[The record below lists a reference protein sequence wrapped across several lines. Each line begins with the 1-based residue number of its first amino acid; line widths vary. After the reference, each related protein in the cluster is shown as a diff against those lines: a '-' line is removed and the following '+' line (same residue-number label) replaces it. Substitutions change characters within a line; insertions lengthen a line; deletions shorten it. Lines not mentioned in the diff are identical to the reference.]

1 VLAAT
6 IVLTVGLGI
15 GATAAIFSAV
25 NAALLRPLPYR
36 QPDQLVRIYTDTPPF
51 KFRFSIADYLAFR
64 EQQTSFEQTATYTDR
79 AVTYSDGSAAE
90 LLRGRVVS
98 SGYFGVLGITPAFG
112 RDFAATDER
121 PGAPPVVIASHGFWE
136 QRLGA
141 RPAAIGSMVRLD
153 GAEHTVIGVLPRQLG
168 PLEQNQDFFIA
179 QQFAPPPRRGPFFY
193 TVIAR
198 LKPGVSAAAAEAEAR
213 AINKRIF
220 PIWKASY
227 QDEKATWSL
236 MDLKSHVVGDV
247 STVAGVSLAAVALVW
262 LIACTN
268 ASSLLVA
275 RITSRSRELAMRA
288 ALGASRGR
296 VMRYLLAESLVL
308 AGGSVAVGAAFAW
321 VGIRLFRGVGS
332 RYFPRMHEVGL
343 GSTELWVMLALALAS
358 AAIFGLIPALHG
370 TGGPVDQSLRASG
383 RTTTGG
389 IGVRRLRRL
398 LVASQFAIAT
408 PLLIVAGLLLASL
421 GELRRVD
428 VGFDT
433 SNVITAAI
441 RLPAAL
447 YADDGRVR
455 ALWDN
460 LTEQLGAL
468 PGVSGVAFADGRPV
482 NGVGNINNFDL
493 EDSPARPG
501 QSQPATPW
509 VAVTPEYFRVLGLS
523 LIEGRLLDQ
532 RDNLPENL
540 ESVVVDRAWA
550 RRFFPTTSAVGKR
563 FREGGCT
570 TCPWT
575 SVVGVVSDVKYV
587 GLDQPDRGTVYS
599 PLSLNS
605 RARQLVVR
613 TTIDARSVLPDVR
626 ARIRQIEPGAPLS
639 NVATIDDLVDQSLE
653 RPQSLSMLIA
663 ALAGIAL
670 ALSVLGIY
678 GVMSYYVQQ
687 HVKEIGIRMAL
698 GGKSTDVLRMVVG
711 QGMRVVA
718 AGVFVGLLAA
728 IGLARLAASL
738 LFGVNAADPLTFSGV
753 AALLIATAL
762 AACAMPAYRAVL
774 VQPATVLRND

>member
-1 VLAAT
+1 
-6 IVLTVGLGI
+6 
-15 GATAAIFSAV
+15 
-25 NAALLRPLPYR
+25 
-36 QPDQLVRIYTDTPPF
+36 
-51 KFRFSIADYLAFR
+51 
-64 EQQTSFEQTATYTDR
+64 
-79 AVTYSDGSAAE
+79 
-90 LLRGRVVS
+90 
-98 SGYFGVLGITPAFG
+98 
-112 RDFAATDER
+112 
-121 PGAPPVVIASHGFWE
+121 
-136 QRLGA
+136 
-141 RPAAIGSMVRLD
+141 
-153 GAEHTVIGVLPRQLG
+153 
-168 PLEQNQDFFIA
+168 
-179 QQFAPPPRRGPFFY
+179 
-193 TVIAR
+193 
-198 LKPGVSAAAAEAEAR
+198 
-213 AINKRIF
+213 
-220 PIWKASY
+220 
-227 QDEKATWSL
+227 
-236 MDLKSHVVGDV
+236 
-247 STVAGVSLAAVALVW
+247 
-262 LIACTN
+262 
-268 ASSLLVA
+268 
-275 RITSRSRELAMRA
+275 MRA

-523 LIEGRLLDQ
+523 LIEGRPLDQ

-613 TTIDARSVLPDVR
+613 TTIDAGSVLPDVR

-728 IGLARLAASL
+728 IALARLAASL